1 LCWHGTKQNVR
12 SSAAFVVL
20 AEQLRTGLAKSNS
33 TEMHTSTSLVLKFFR
48 VPLVILTVT
57 MTFGSPGLPSMSSL
71 LTVPRSALVT
81 LNFGPSS

>member
-1 LCWHGTKQNVR
+1 
-12 SSAAFVVL
+12 
-20 AEQLRTGLAKSNS
+20 
-33 TEMHTSTSLVLKFFR
+33 LVLKFFR